1 MGRRKKILEELFIE
15 RVATEG
21 KCVAK
26 NNGQVVF
33 VSEVAPG
40 DVVDVR
46 ITKKKKSHLEGI
58 PVRFHRLSDLR
69 IEPFCS
75 HFADCG
81 GCKWQHLPYATQLA
95 FKQQQVADQF
105 QRIGKLDYPGMQ
117 PILGSKQ
124 QTYYRNKLE
133 FTFTNNRWLTRQE
146 IESGED
152 LNRNAAGFHKPGAFN
167 KVLNIEHCYLQSDP
181 SNAIRNGLAHYAD
194 RNNISFYNQVAH
206 TGMIRN
212 LIIRTTSTGETMVIV
227 QFGRDATEAVIQ
239 QVMQYLNA
247 SYPEINSLNYVFNPK
262 QNDTFNDLEV
272 VCYSGLPYITEQ
284 MEGLYFRI
292 GPKSFYQTNSEQ
304 AYELYKIARSF
315 ARLTGRETVYDLYTG
330 TGTIAQFVA
339 KDARKVVG
347 LEYVPEAIADARK
360 NAQLNNI
367 TNASFYA
374 GDVKALLNP
383 GFIKRNGHPDVL
395 ITDPPR
401 AGMHKDVVQT
411 ILEASPGRI
420 VYVSCNPA
428 TQARDLALINENYR
442 ITAVQPVDM
451 FPQTHHVENVVAL
464 EKR

>member
-1 MGRRKKILEELFIE
+1 MGRRKKVLEELFIE
-15 RVATEG
+15 RVAAEG

-46 ITKKKKSHLEGI
+46 ITKKKKSHLEGFPI
-58 PVRFHRLSDLR
+58 HFHRLSGLR

-81 GCKWQHLPYATQLA
+81 GCKWQHLPYATQLE
-95 FKQQQVADQF
+95 FKQQQVVDQF
-105 QRIGKLDYPGMQ
+105 QRIGKLDYPGVQ
-117 PILGSKQ
+117 PILGSEK

-133 FTFTNNRWLTRQE
+133 FTFTSNRWLTRQE
-146 IESGED
+146 IESGEN

-167 KVLNIEHCYLQSDP
+167 KVLDIEHCYLQSDP
-181 SNAIRNGLAHYAD
+181 SNAIRNGLANFAD
-194 RNNISFYNQVAH
+194 EHNIPFYNLENH

-212 LIIRTTSTGETMVIV
+212 LVIRTTSTGETMVIV
-227 QFGRDATEAVIQ
+227 QFGKDAQEDVIQ
-239 QVMQYLNA
+239 QVMQYLEG
-247 SYPEINSLNYVFNPK
+247 YFTEINSLNYVYNPK
-262 QNDTFNDLEV
+262 RNDTFNDLKV
-272 VCYSGLPYITEQ
+272 VCFSGLPYITEE
-284 MEGLYFRI
+284 MEGLHFRI
-292 GPKSFYQTNSEQ
+292 GPKSFYQTNSQQ
-304 AYELYKIARSF
+304 AYELYKVARSF
-315 ARLTGRETVYDLYTG
+315 ARLTGKETVYDLYTG

-339 KDARKVVG
+339 KDARQVVG
-347 LEYVPEAIADARK
+347 LEYVPEAIEDARE
-360 NAQLNNI
+360 NARLNNI

-374 GDVKALLNP
+374 GDVKALLTP
-383 GFIKRNGHPDVL
+383 GFIESNGYPDVL

-401 AGMHKDVVQT
+401 AGMHRDVVQT
-411 ILEASPGRI
+411 ILEVGPGRI

-428 TQARDLALINENYR
+428 TQARDLALLTENYR
-442 ITAVQPVDM
+442 ITDVQPVDM